1 MLEFGTLLYRVPAL
15 LIALTVHEYAHA
27 QAAYA
32 LGDPTPRFQGRLTM
46 NPLAHIDPLGALMLV
61 LVGFGWAKP
70 VEFNPNNF
78 GRRYREGILK
88 VALAGPASNL
98 FMCFLSL
105 ALYVLLMRFGLLTDG
120 VYTFLRWNAMYN
132 VWFAFFN
139 LVPVPPLDGSQILA
153 QLLPP
158 NLAWKYQS
166 VIGRYGFL
174 ILVAVCFTGLVNY
187 IIAPLGDLWVRLC
200 MFVLSP
206 LM

>member
-1 MLEFGTLLYRVPAL
+1 MLGIGTLIYRVPAL

-27 QAAYA
+27 QAADA

-46 NPLAHIDPLGALMLV
+46 NPMAHLDPIGVVLLV

-78 GRRYREGILK
+78 RGDYRKGILK
-88 VALAGPASNL
+88 VAAAGPASNL

-105 ALYVLLMRFGLLTDG
+105 ALYMLLMKFGLLTDG

-139 LVPVPPLDGSQILA
+139 LIPIPPLDGSQILA

-158 NLAWKYQS
+158 KMAWDYQNL
-166 VIGRYGFL
+166 IGRYGFVLL
-174 ILVAVCFTGLVNY
+174 IAVCFTGLVNY
-187 IIAPLGDLWVRLC
+187 IVSPLGDLWVRLC
-200 MFVLSP
+200 MLILSP